1 MPEPRSSS
9 AVRNLRSLFENKAA
23 ANDLDDSNARG
34 RSPNSRLS
42 LSDPAQR
49 PLSKVRASFVD
60 VQYPTRTISN
70 HSSPAMS
77 TNNDSPPAASNT
89 SPPDVSDSPIPT
101 LPAVASTKRASAF
114 EVRTE
119 SFSTADLSKDA
130 VSALKQ
136 EVHEEQFRRQSN
148 PDLFAAELEDGGA
161 VESTTNT
168 PAVEPRE
175 DQAMGVIDHAAAKL
189 TAAELPPP
197 KEEEEEKPA
206 EVHPAEETVDE
217 KQAAN
222 DNEPPANP
230 DKPTTG
236 VEEEQGALKPAMP
249 VSEDAVSGGQG
260 LPPVAE
266 DLRPQNKATEIT
278 PKKTEQTQQATA
290 TPKSVAE
297 IRSTLE
303 KRPPMNPRNSHKP
316 EPVSTGSPKKAVES
330 SLKSPSAFKSPTKE
344 RKSSSSSSK
353 ATLSPTSTPKS
364 GVVRKAS
371 RSSLVAPT
379 AASAAR
385 ERREST
391 VKPSVPAVKRETTK
405 PANLPSH
412 LTAPTAASR
421 ARQEAETSKPSTARP
436 SVAARAPPKQQIS
449 TNRPAARSS
458 TATRP
463 ESRSTQ
469 QSAPRKT
476 TTTAAPTE
484 SFLERMMRPTAAS
497 ASKTHDKPAE
507 PKSLPQRTKSSAA
520 KPIAAPKT
528 NGTAKPAA
536 KSGSTSKSIHPAKP
550 TNGEKPADAEKKV
563 EEKAETNGKAE
574 ETEMPDI
581 PIPAAEN
588 GTSTPQQHGAEN
600 GQAAG
605 AALEST
611 PAFGE
616 DLIR

>member
-23 ANDLDDSNARG
+23 ANDLEDSHARG
-34 RSPNSRLS
+34 RSPSSRLS

-49 PLSKVRASFVD
+49 PLSKVRASFID
-60 VQYPTRTISN
+60 VQHPPRTMSN
-70 HSSPAMS
+70 HSSPAM
-77 TNNDSPPAASNT
+77 NDSPPAAFSS
-89 SPPDVSDSPIPT
+89 SPPDTSGSTIPT

-130 VSALKQ
+130 VAALKQ
-136 EVHEEQFRRQSN
+136 EVAEEQSRRQSN

-161 VESTTNT
+161 VESTVNT

-197 KEEEEEKPA
+197 NEEEEEKHA
-206 EVHPAEETVDE
+206 EVQSAQETVDQKKVADE
-217 KQAAN
+217 
-222 DNEPPANP
+222 NEPPANP

-249 VSEDAVSGGQG
+249 VNEDAVSGGQG

-266 DLRPQNKATEIT
+266 DLRPKNKAAETT
-278 PKKTEQTQQATA
+278 PKKTEQTQTATA
-290 TPKSVAE
+290 TPKSVSE
-297 IRSTLE
+297 MKPSPQ
-303 KRPPMNPRNSHKP
+303 KRPPMSPRNSHKP
-316 EPVSTGSPKKAVES
+316 EPVSTDSPQKASEG
-330 SLKSPSAFKSPTKE
+330 SLKSPSALKSPAKE
-344 RKSSSSSSK
+344 RKSSSSSK
-353 ATLSPTSTPKS
+353 ATLSPTGTPKT

-379 AASAAR
+379 AASSA
-385 ERREST
+385 RREST

-421 ARQEAETSKPSTARP
+421 ARQESESSKPSTGRP
-436 SVAARAPPKQQIS
+436 SATARAPPKQQIS
-449 TNRPAARSS
+449 TSRPAARTS

-463 ESRSTQ
+463 ESRSAQ
-469 QSAPRKT
+469 QSAPRKSN
-476 TTTAAPTE
+476 TTAAPSE

-507 PKSLPQRTKSSAA
+507 PKGIPQRTKSSGA
-520 KPIAAPKT
+520 KPIAPKT

-536 KSGSTSKSIHPAKP
+536 KSGSTSKPLHTTKS
-550 TNGEKPADAEKKV
+550 TEEKPAEEKV
-563 EEKAETNGKAE
+563 EEKVETNGKAE

-581 PIPAAEN
+581 PIPATEN
-588 GTSTPQQHGAEN
+588 GTSTPQHGAEN
-600 GQAAG
+600 GQPAG

-616 DLIR
+616 DQIR

>member
-1 MPEPRSSS
+1 
-9 AVRNLRSLFENKAA
+9 
-23 ANDLDDSNARG
+23 
-34 RSPNSRLS
+34 
-42 LSDPAQR
+42 
-49 PLSKVRASFVD
+49 
-60 VQYPTRTISN
+60 
-70 HSSPAMS
+70 MS
-77 TNNDSPPAASNT
+77 TTNDSPPAATAASNN
-89 SPPDVSDSPIPT
+89 SPPDMSGSPIPT
-101 LPAVASTKRASAF
+101 LPAAAHSKRASAF

-119 SFSTADLSKDA
+119 SFSTAGLSKDA

-136 EVHEEQFRRQSN
+136 EVHEEQERRQSN
-148 PDLFAAELEDGGA
+148 PDLFAAALGDEDA

-197 KEEEEEKPA
+197 IEEEEEKHA
-206 EVHPAEETVDE
+206 EAHSVEETADE
-217 KQAAN
+217 
-222 DNEPPANP
+222 NEPPANP

-236 VEEEQGALKPAMP
+236 VEEEKGALKPAMP
-249 VSEDAVSGGQG
+249 VNEDAVSGGQG

-266 DLRPQNKATEIT
+266 DLRPQNKTAEIT
-278 PKKTEQTQQATA
+278 PQKTEQTQQATA
-290 TPKSVAE
+290 TPKSVSDVK
-297 IRSTLE
+297 STQ
-303 KRPPMNPRNSHKP
+303 KRPAMNPRNSHKP
-316 EPVSTGSPKKAVES
+316 EPVSTASPKKASEG
-330 SLKSPSAFKSPTKE
+330 SLKSPSALKSPAKE

-353 ATLSPTSTPKS
+353 AALSPTGTSKS

-391 VKPSVPAVKRETTK
+391 VKPSVPAVKRDTTK

-421 ARQEAETSKPSTARP
+421 ARQEAESSKPATGRP

-469 QSAPRKT
+469 QSAPRKP
-476 TTTAAPTE
+476 TTAAAPNE

-520 KPIAAPKT
+520 KPIATKP

-550 TNGEKPADAEKKV
+550 TEDKTADAETKV
-563 EEKAETNGKAE
+563 EEKAETNGKSE

-581 PIPAAEN
+581 PIPATEN
-588 GTSTPQQHGAEN
+588 GTSTPQQGTEN
-600 GQAAG
+600 GQPAG